1 MPAVR
6 VGSVLVP
13 HGLFLAPMAGVS
25 DAPFRSLCKKY
36 GAEYTVSEM
45 ISAKALCYEQNG
57 RAAAPVR
64 TAPLAEIDGGSAPM
78 ALQLFGSEPE
88 FLARAA
94 VLLES
99 GTYRGF
105 RSALAPA
112 AIDINMGCPVEKV
125 VRNGEGSALLKD
137 HARAAE
143 IVRAVVR
150 AVHLPV
156 TVKIRAGWDEQS
168 KNAPELAKRLEDAG
182 AALICVHGRTRQQ
195 FYQPVSDNR
204 IIAAVKAAVSVP
216 VIGNGDLFS
225 APDVKKM
232 LEETG
237 CDGVMIARG
246 ALGNPFLFAEIRAM
260 LEGCPYTPPTTE
272 ERLAVAFAHAT
283 EIVAHKGERIGVPEA
298 RKHLAWYTK
307 GLRGAPAVRGALM
320 YATTLEEVRE
330 LLSRLASPEES
341 GGDR

>member
-1 MPAVR
+1 MKIPMNFQDQ
-6 VGSVLVP
+6 LI
-13 HGLFLAPMAGVS
+13 LAPMAGVS
-25 DAPFRSLCKKY
+25 DYSFRKLCVLW
-36 GAEYTVSEM
+36 GADYCVTEM

-112 AIDINMGCPVEKV
+112 AIDINMGCPVEQV

-195 FYQPVSDNR
+195 FYQPGSDNR

-320 YATTLEEVRE
+320 HATTLEEVRE